1 MASLTQ
7 IRSVFIQQ
15 LDSFVEEI
23 STLYPQEKE
32 IMLFAEKYRLIKG
45 ANSTFVIESFI
56 KYVLPL
62 RDQILSKNEDFFL
75 NGGWQEEVNK
85 DDYSSKIRD
94 IIKNVWVHKMS
105 EVNKEIIWKYFTVFV
120 KLSEKYAVELMKGN

>member
-1 MASLTQ
+1 MASLSQ

-23 STLYPQEKE
+23 STLYPEEKE
-32 IMLFAEKYRLIKG
+32 IMLFAEKYKLIKG
-45 ANSTFVIESFI
+45 ANSTFVIESFV

-62 RDQILSKNEDFFL
+62 REQILAKNEDFFL
-75 NGGWQEEVNK
+75 SGGGQDDVK
-85 DDYSSKIRD
+85 DDYSSKLRD
-94 IIKNVWVHKMS
+94 IIKNVWIHKMS

-120 KLSEKYAVELMKGN
+120 RLSEKYAVELMKSS

>member
-23 STLYPQEKE
+23 STLYPEEKE
-32 IMLFAEKYRLIKG
+32 IMLFAEKYKMIKG

-56 KYVLPL
+56 QYVLPL
-62 RDQILSKNEDFFL
+62 REQILSKNEDFFL
-75 NGGWQEEVNK
+75 NGGGQEEIKK
-85 DDYSSKIRD
+85 DDYSSKLRD
-94 IIKNVWVHKMS
+94 IIKNVWVTKMS
-105 EVNKEIIWKYFTVFV
+105 DVNKEIILKYFSVFV
-120 KLSEKYAVELMKGN
+120 KISEKNAVELMKRN

>member
-23 STLYPQEKE
+23 STLYPEEKE
-32 IMLFAEKYRLIKG
+32 IMLFAEKYKLIKG
-45 ANSTFVIESFI
+45 ANNKFVIESFVT
-56 KYVLPL
+56 YVLPL
-62 RDQILSKNEDFFL
+62 RDQILNKNEDFFM
-75 NGGWQEEVNK
+75 NGGGQEAIK
-85 DDYSSKIRD
+85 DDYSSKLRD
-94 IIKNVWVHKMS
+94 IIKNVWIHKMS

-120 KLSEKYAVELMKGN
+120 KLSEKYAIEIMKGE